1 MSRGIVRVVL
11 VGVLGSW
18 PSIAAGH
25 DTWLLPARFQLPA
38 GARIQLELTSG
49 MTFPRPESSIQ
60 PDRLAATGLRIGGRK
75 LPLDAAN
82 PDRIAL
88 RLSVPTSGTGVA
100 ALWIALRPRTLSL
113 TPTEVQ
119 EYLREIG
126 ASEDVES
133 RWRRQQRWRE
143 TYVKLAKTY
152 VRVGEPTGDRSWR
165 EPVGLQLEIVP
176 RADPTRLRAGSE
188 LSVQVLRDGKPLP
201 RFAVSA
207 LPSATIEPIMR
218 STDGE
223 GRAAFTLDRPGPWLI
238 RGTLIEPSSSPDAD
252 WHSLFTTLTVLVQ
265 PRDGP

>member
-11 VGVLGSW
+11 VGVLGAW

-25 DTWLLPARFQLPA
+25 DTWLLPARFQVPA
-38 GARIQLELTSG
+38 GARIQLEPTSG
-49 MTFPRPESSIQ
+49 MTFPRPKSSIQ
-60 PDRLAATGLRIGGRK
+60 PDRLAATGLRIGGRR
-75 LPLDAAN
+75 LPLDAGN

-88 RLSVPTSGTGVA
+88 
-100 ALWIALRPRTLSL
+100 
-113 TPTEVQ
+113 
-119 EYLREIG
+119 
-126 ASEDVES
+126 
-133 RWRRQQRWRE
+133 
-143 TYVKLAKTY
+143 
-152 VRVGEPTGDRSWR
+152 
-165 EPVGLQLEIVP
+165 
-176 RADPTRLRAGSE
+176 

-207 LPSATIEPIMR
+207 LPSPTIEPIMR